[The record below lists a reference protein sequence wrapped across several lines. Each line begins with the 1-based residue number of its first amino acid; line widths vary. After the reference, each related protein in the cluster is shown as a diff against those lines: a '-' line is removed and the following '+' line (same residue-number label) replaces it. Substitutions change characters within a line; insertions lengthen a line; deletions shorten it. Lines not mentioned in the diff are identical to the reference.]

1 MTRRHLHRLCL
12 PHAITGLVIR
22 YVEWL
27 IGYRFEAIAPI
38 NTVCRIAC
46 PVLLVHGR
54 DGETV
59 PVDDARR
66 IAARCHAP
74 QARLRVIPGAGHG
87 SMIQIQGYAG
97 GSLRFLDASWV
108 PLLTQHP

>member
-1 MTRRHLHRLCL
+1 
-12 PHAITGLVIR
+12 
-22 YVEWL
+22 VEWV

-59 PVDDARR
+59 PAEDARR
-66 IAARCHAP
+66 IAARCRAP
-74 QARLRVIPGAGHG
+74 QVRLLQILGAGHG
-87 SMIQIQGYAG
+87 STGQIQGYAG
-97 GSLRFLDASWV
+97 ELLRFLDASWAA
-108 PLLTQHP
+108 HA